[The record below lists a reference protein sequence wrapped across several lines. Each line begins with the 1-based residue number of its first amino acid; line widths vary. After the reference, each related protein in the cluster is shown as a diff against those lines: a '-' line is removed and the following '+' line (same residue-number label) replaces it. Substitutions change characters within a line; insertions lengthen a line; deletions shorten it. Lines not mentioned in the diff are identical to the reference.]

1 MPKNNA
7 LASFFY
13 NKIAQSLGEDAHRF
27 WTIFNHWINKAYQQQ
42 DDPSTIRKIGTDET
56 LRYPDNYSM
65 QKILIHDQVK
75 SYLDLNR

>member
-13 NKIAQSLGEDAHRF
+13 NKIAQLLGEDAHRF
-27 WTIFNHWINKAYQQQ
+27 WTIFNKAYQK
-42 DDPSTIRKIGTDET
+42 DDPSTISKIGTDET
-56 LRYPDNYSM
+56 SRYPDNYSM